1 MDEPR
6 QASEDTGSQPPTPG
20 PRERA
25 RPTWCEQLT
34 WSGLGGQ
41 VGAQAAGGAGVGAEP
56 AAVEQSLQ
64 RVLLRGPRLAA
75 EAGAAALGVDAA
87 RVPFAQR
94 ASQAAAA
101 AGFSH
106 QLRARGGGGR
116 RRALGQR
123 TRVARF
129 AAHHG
134 ARAHRARAGPRH
146 RRPAEQS
153 ECGERSG
160 PERGA
165 RGMHGARRAEGLR
178 IGGGERSG
186 ARGTRLRDVGKRA
199 AGLQRPAAALAR
211 IWAAWESRQIYR
223 SRGVEGHAPERR
235 GWGWGGVGWRR
246 LGSGARA
253 SPGSGTKDGGALR
266 ASSLG
271 TCSVCARPVL
281 DPPLRPRE
289 PWALPATLLPLEP

>member
-1 MDEPR
+1 MAAGSPPPPWAR
-6 QASEDTGSQPPTPG
+6 LATNTWMSHTGSPPPTPG

-25 RPTWCEQLT
+25 RRTWCEQLT

-56 AAVEQSLQ
+56 AAVEQRLQ

-75 EAGAAALGVDAA
+75 EAGAAALGVYTA

-106 QLRARGGGGR
+106 QLRARGRGGR

-165 RGMHGARRAEGLR
+165 RGMHGARRAEGGPADR
-178 IGGGERSG
+178 RRRAEWS
-186 ARGTRLRDVGKRA
+186 TRDEA
-199 AGLQRPAAALAR
+199 AGCREAS
-211 IWAAWESRQIYR
+211 SR
-223 SRGVEGHAPERR
+223 S
-235 GWGWGGVGWRR
+235 
-246 LGSGARA
+246 SA
-253 SPGSGTKDGGALR
+253 SSSR
-266 ASSLG
+266 ASSHLG
-271 TCSVCARPVL
+271 SLGEQA
-281 DPPLRPRE
+281 DI
-289 PWALPATLLPLEP
+289 